1 MELRLDDLIVR
12 KFTKDL
18 KEGQTVYDL
27 FEWVKRD
34 VVLKNYK
41 TGDILTEFYDVEF
54 PSFYSQ
60 NAIDI
65 IVDKYFS
72 RAVVPGTG
80 HDTSMKQVAH
90 RLS

>member
-41 TGDILTEFYDVEF
+41 TGDIIVLEKSFAEFLLTIYEK
-54 PSFYSQ
+54 
-60 NAIDI
+60 I
-65 IVDKYFS
+65 
-72 RAVVPGTG
+72 
-80 HDTSMKQVAH
+80 
-90 RLS
+90 